1 MNHYIQSDILIFKP
15 DDVDLSFSP
24 MRKSLHQETYVLGA
38 FNPGLCRLKNGNLL
52 MMVRVAEALKTPVAG
67 NKVCSLRWDPKNDY
81 TIDVWPIEQTDIRDP
96 RKIKITAYGFP
107 VYALTSLSWLLP
119 VELNEDGSFVKH
131 IHYDKIIS
139 PLLSSQ
145 EYGIEDPRISE
156 IDGRYYMTTCCASS
170 ERHSTMLYVSDDGL
184 EYKNLGIVLDH
195 QNKDM
200 LLFEG
205 RINKNYYALTRPL
218 GECYFAGSPSSAW
231 HPGAAIHMAQSPDLL
246 HWKPADRAFL
256 RARRSGP
263 SNVKIGGGT
272 PPILTDQG
280 WLILYHGV
288 ENKGE
293 VGIYRTFWAM
303 LEKNDPL
310 HIIHIED
317 ETPLLEANATLT
329 AAIKHQLYIEDV
341 VFTTGLVV
349 HGDEYILASGESDLA
364 CRITRISKQY
374 FSKQT
379 S

>member
-67 NKVCSLRWDPKNDY
+67 NKVCSIRWDPEDDY
-81 TIDVWPIEQTDIRDP
+81 TIDERPIEQTDIRDP
-96 RKIKITAYGFP
+96 RKIKIRAYEFP

-139 PLLSSQ
+139 PRLSSQ

-156 IDGRYYMTTCCASS
+156 IDGRYFMTTCCASS

-184 EYKNLGIVLDH
+184 EYKNLGVVLDH

-205 RINKNYYALTRPL
+205 QINNNYYALTRPL
-218 GECYFAGSPSSAW
+218 GECYFAGSPSSVW

-272 PPILTDQG
+272 PPILTERG

-293 VGIYRTFWAM
+293 VGIYRTFWAL

-310 HIIHIED
+310 HIIYIED
-317 ETPLLEANATLT
+317 ETPLLEASPTLT
-329 AAIKHQLYIEDV
+329 SVIKHQLYIEDV
-341 VFTTGLVV
+341 VFTTGIAA
-349 HGDEYILASGESDLA
+349 HGDNYILASGESDLA

-374 FSKQT
+374 FSKQI